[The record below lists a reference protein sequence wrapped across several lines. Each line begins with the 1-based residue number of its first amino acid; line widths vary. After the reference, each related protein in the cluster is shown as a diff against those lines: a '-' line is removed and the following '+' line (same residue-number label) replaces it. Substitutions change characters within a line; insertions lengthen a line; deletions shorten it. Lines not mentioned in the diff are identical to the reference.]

1 MAKKKKSNPST
12 NLSTTKTF
20 FKGLNKDSDPS
31 FIEEGMWN
39 HARNAVNNTKE
50 GDIGTLSN
58 EESNALCGI
67 IGSDITTVSIE
78 VVIIG
83 AIPLY
88 SGKWVIYSTI
98 YKNNGQVL
106 TCEIG
111 LFEEEFCKYRPIVR
125 DKCLDFDKF
134 HLVSGASREKEDC
147 TWQVYWADGKN
158 PDRYMNI
165 GDPKMWPSNDYI
177 WNGGLDGSTT
187 VNYYINGS
195 EQLLWPGV
203 AWEEDCELVD
213 DCNICS
219 DLNYLDCDK
228 IRLASLVKTPCIK
241 VKKSDQPGVLRNGSY
256 AFAIAYTIN
265 DQVVTNYFSTSVI
278 QPIFSETDEKG
289 AIELEL
295 DLDTENFDQFL
306 LVCARYLSETPSLK
320 DVGYYS
326 TKTTKLTL
334 DQIDES
340 LKGNSEL
347 IVFARNPV
355 YETSEQIVNVNKYLL
370 KIGPIGKFDFNYQP
384 LANLI
389 RTKWVSV
396 EYNEK
401 YYINGGNK
409 TGYLRDEVY
418 AFFIRWV
425 YDTGDKSAS
434 YHIPGR
440 ASRDYNGINE
450 EDPYTDNDTLPGEA
464 KLYETINT
472 GIQTSGQEPGT
483 IDDEGGV
490 IVAKGDMGYWES
502 SEVYPDNNA
511 DRYNATSQCFTKIS
525 DTPENRHKY
534 DLCGK
539 NIRHHKFPDNKI
551 NHHFR
556 TDAEG
561 NSYIRLM
568 GVEFENIILPKDN
581 KGNDI
586 PGIVGYEILRGSR
599 EANKSIVA
607 KGMVNN
613 FRDYKLQGGT
623 ALDNVTALYANYPF
637 NCIRP
642 VQNNS
647 NANSD
652 DYAYND
658 PYIVSKTPDAGGIFS
673 GDNSVN
679 QNLPQDLISFHSP
692 DTSFYNPFLSMTE
705 LKVYGHLEGTAE
717 QRFIEPNGHPEFKLL
732 ANTVVL
738 ITVIG
743 GVINAIL
750 KAVGEIHINYP
761 GGTFTNNRFQAFIPN
776 PAGGLSPTV
785 PLPTAFTPGSEAT
798 ARTAANAADTGLNT
812 AQDAYF
818 AAGGPLLELFPFL
831 GSLPGT
837 DLAGIYNIA
846 RNVSNAGPGAQI
858 DNPSYQKTITPQSML
873 PDGLD
878 VGAPVGLFLFNM
890 LDGAETT
897 ANLLYQIAPF
907 RQYALEQISHGEYTS
922 FLPPI
927 NQSVHPSRFVMSDGI
942 YVFDSIQ
949 AFPEFQNVFNNSIRY
964 RINNKNRPK
973 LVAIRTESGAG
984 QNIGPRFIYPGAN
997 VNLTPGIASVD
1008 QSLMT
1013 LGNAIDENKPDVNF
1027 SDTGKLVGFTNPIAS
1042 NYAGLKFNVR
1052 GQYGQLDSIAQV
1064 IATPCEQRVDFNSLV
1079 EMDYGANSDCPVD
1092 LTHNIINTTDVFFGG
1107 DTYINRFTEK
1117 NIMPFF
1123 KNWLYNQ
1130 VNGTAYNYYLVPGV
1144 PYPRFWAN
1152 SNPWDFNELLDVT
1165 NIIDAITGNSFGS
1178 GLLPNSYFELDGAG
1192 LNFLTA
1198 KNDYFYLSN
1207 NGIRDFFVES
1217 SVLVDFRDRGT
1228 FEKDEFYSKY
1238 KFTDLE
1244 ALFNMKP
1251 EIIKAGNSY
1260 IYDYSYSVS
1269 KFTFTAYT
1277 SKGLIQV
1284 DTYDPNVADICLT
1297 SLPNRINYSLP
1308 QQEEET
1314 TDGWLTFL
1322 NFNRVVFR
1330 DNVNFVK
1337 KYGKTGMFLTF
1348 ENSSPL
1354 VYQGVDQRENYI
1366 GVKATIGDGGLF
1378 SATPISLT
1386 AADDKYEFGSA
1397 QDRLGVVSTPVG
1409 MFFMS
1414 QQQGRIFTVQKG
1426 SLQEISAINM
1436 RWWFNKFLPYKLIED
1451 FPDFPHVDNPVAGIG
1466 CSAGYNNADTI
1477 LYFSK
1482 KDYQLKSEY
1491 KGLVT
1496 YDKEDNFI
1504 YSPVSNPDAKM
1515 RIKLGDEIFFNDAS
1529 WTISY
1534 DPKNKKW
1541 ISFHDWHPN
1550 LYLSGRDKHYTTK
1563 LGGIWEHNAG
1573 CNDYCNFYDKQFPFE
1588 IGIPMSTQQN
1598 VTTLRSFE
1606 YILECYRRDNLY
1618 CVDQYHVLDYNFD
1631 EAVIYNSEQVSG
1643 YLNLNIFPKNNIALA
1658 QDYPKINLNSIDI
1671 LVAKEENKY
1680 RFNQFWDITK
1690 DRGEFPEGSDYPPTG
1705 PLVPGT
1711 TRLIGNYAQEQIWT
1725 TEANGYIHL
1734 LNDENLDYDKNLFQR
1749 KKFRHYNNFIRLAKA
1764 DSRDTNMVMKILNS
1778 KNQLS
1783 VR

>member
-1 MAKKKKSNPST
+1 MAKRKKSNPST

-20 FKGLNKDSDPS
+20 FGGLSKDTDPS
-31 FIEEGMWN
+31 FIKDGMWN
-39 HARNAVNNTKE
+39 HARNAVNNTEE

-78 VVIIG
+78 VVIVG
-83 AIPLY
+83 AISLY
-88 SGKWVIYSTI
+88 SGKWVVYSAI

-106 TCEIG
+106 TSEIG

-158 PDRYMNI
+158 PDRYLNI
-165 GDPKMWPSNDYI
+165 GDPKMWPSDDYI
-177 WNGGLDGSTT
+177 WAGGLDGSNTI
-187 VNYYINGS
+187 NKYINGS
-195 EQLLWPGV
+195 EELLWPGV
-203 AWEEDCELVD
+203 AWEEDCEIVD

-278 QPIFSETDEKG
+278 QPIFNESDEKG

-306 LVCARYLSETPSLK
+306 LVCAKYLSETPSLK

-326 TKTTKLTL
+326 TRTTKITL

-340 LKGNSEL
+340 LRGNSEL
-347 IVFARNPV
+347 IVFAQNPV
-355 YETSEQIVNVNKYLL
+355 YETSKQMTGVGKYLL

-409 TGYLRDEVY
+409 TGYLRDEIY
-418 AFFIRWV
+418 SFFIRWV

-450 EDPYTDNDTLPGEA
+450 EDPYTDSNTLPGEA

-483 IDDEGGV
+483 IDDDGGV

-525 DTPENRHKY
+525 NTPENRHKY

-551 NHHFR
+551 NPHFR
-556 TDAEG
+556 TDAQG

-642 VQNNS
+642 PQNTDDD
-647 NANSD
+647 SD
-652 DYAYND
+652 QDYAYND
-658 PYIVSKTPDAGGIFS
+658 PYIISKTPDEGGIFAN
-673 GDNSVN
+673 DRHVN

-717 QRFIEPNGHPEFKLL
+717 QRFIEPNGHPEFKILD
-732 ANTVVL
+732 NSVVL
-738 ITVIG
+738 IAAVG
-743 GVINAIL
+743 GLMNAIL
-750 KAVGEIHINYP
+750 QAVGEIHINYP
-761 GGTFTNNRFQAFIPN
+761 GGTFTNNRFQILPGGGQGAGIIPV
-776 PAGGLSPTV
+776 PGAELAGGTPASEKLARSSAAIAAGT
-785 PLPTAFTPGSEAT
+785 LTTAQATYFDGGGALFEAFPILGAIPGGMGLQTIFNIS
-798 ARTAANAADTGLNT
+798 RTA
-812 AQDAYF
+812 
-818 AAGGPLLELFPFL
+818 
-831 GSLPGT
+831 
-837 DLAGIYNIA
+837 
-846 RNVSNAGPGAQI
+846 SNAGPGTQI
-858 DNPSYQKTITPQSML
+858 DNAEYNKEITPEAML
-873 PDGLD
+873 PTPIGIAA
-878 VGAPVGLFLFNM
+878 GAQLFLFNM

-897 ANLLYQIAPF
+897 TNLLKQVAPF

-922 FLPPI
+922 FENPVDE
-927 NQSVHPSRFVMSDGI
+927 SVWPSRFVMMDGI

-949 AFPEFQNVFNNSIRY
+949 SFPEFQNVFNDSIRY

-973 LVAIRTESGAG
+973 LVTIRTEAGNG
-984 QNIGPRFIYPGAN
+984 QNIGPRFIYPGAD
-997 VNLTPGIASVD
+997 VTLTPGTASVD

-1027 SDTGKLVGFTNPIAS
+1027 SNTGKLVGFTNPIAS

-1064 IATPCEQRVDFNSLV
+1064 IATPCEQRVDFNSLT
-1079 EMDYGANSDCPVD
+1079 EMDYGSNSDCPVD
-1092 LTHNIINTTDVFFGG
+1092 LVHNIINTTDVFFGG

-1144 PYPRFWAN
+1144 PYPRFWVN
-1152 SNPWDFNELLDVT
+1152 SNPWAFNELLDVG
-1165 NIIDAITGNSFGS
+1165 NIIDAITGNSYGS
-1178 GLLPNSYFELDGAG
+1178 GLLPNSYFELDGDNSVLGILGGALG
-1192 LNFLTA
+1192 ITP
-1198 KNDYFYLSN
+1198 KDKYFYLSN
-1207 NGIRDFFVES
+1207 NGVRDFFVES
-1217 SVLVDFRDRGT
+1217 SVLVDFRDRGPL
-1228 FEKDEFYSKY
+1228 EKDEFYSKY

-1251 EIIKAGNSY
+1251 EIITAGNSY

-1277 SKGLIQV
+1277 SKGVIQV

-1337 KYGKTGMFLTF
+1337 KYSKTGMFITF

-1354 VYQGVDQRENYI
+1354 IYQGVDQRENYI

-1378 SATPISLT
+1378 SATPVSLT
-1386 AADDKYEFGSA
+1386 ASDDKYEYGSA

-1414 QQQGRIFTVQKG
+1414 QQQGRIFTVQQGGLK
-1426 SLQEISAINM
+1426 EISAVNM

-1451 FPDFPHVDNPVAGIG
+1451 FPNFPHVDNPVAGIG
-1466 CSAGYNNADTI
+1466 CSAGYNSTDTI

-1482 KDYQLKSEY
+1482 KDYELKAEY
-1491 KGLVT
+1491 RGLVT
-1496 YDKEDNFI
+1496 YDKEDVFI
-1504 YSPVSNPDAKM
+1504 YSPANSPNTKM
-1515 RIKLGDEIFFNDAS
+1515 RIKLGDKMFFRDAS

-1534 DPKNKKW
+1534 DPKNQKW

-1550 LYLSGRDKHYTTK
+1550 LYLSGRDKHYTTQ

-1588 IGIPMSTQQN
+1588 IGLPMSTQQN
-1598 VTTLRSFE
+1598 VTTIRSFE
-1606 YILECYRRDNLY
+1606 YILECYRKDNLY
-1618 CVDQYHVLDYNFD
+1618 CVDQFHVLDYNFD
-1631 EAVIYNSEQVSG
+1631 EAIIYNSEQVSG

-1658 QDYPKINLNSIDI
+1658 QEKIEVSFLTVRII
-1671 LVAKEENKY
+1671 LQQV
-1680 RFNQFWDITK
+1680 
-1690 DRGEFPEGSDYPPTG
+1690 
-1705 PLVPGT
+1705 L
-1711 TRLIGNYAQEQIWT
+1711 
-1725 TEANGYIHL
+1725 
-1734 LNDENLDYDKNLFQR
+1734 
-1749 KKFRHYNNFIRLAKA
+1749 
-1764 DSRDTNMVMKILNS
+1764 
-1778 KNQLS
+1778 
-1783 VR
+1783 